1 MHDRGAHAVARTST
15 PRRRSLEPRA
25 AARLPLAA
33 CRRAPH
39 RRGMNRLRRAAAA
52 AAMPSLLAGCAFHS
66 TATHWNGRVGADG
79 RPIYVK
85 ATTNVG
91 LNVFVL
97 LPLLGN
103 TTIDAMLDETSSEI
117 AESGSDRLR
126 VVQTAS
132 ENYWYGLPPIT
143 WLLTPV
149 VTDVSVE
156 YEPSAAEQAEA
167 AAADR
172 RLAERAAARTDEEK
186 ARVIP
191 EPRRR

>member
-1 MHDRGAHAVARTST
+1 MT
-15 PRRRSLEPRA
+15 
-25 AARLPLAA
+25 
-33 CRRAPH
+33 
-39 RRGMNRLRRAAAA
+39 RLRCAVAAAA
-52 AAMPSLLAGCAFHS
+52 PALLLAGCSFHS
-66 TATHWNGRVGADG
+66 TATHWNGRVGTDG

-91 LNVFVL
+91 LNVFVA

-103 TTIDAMLDETSSEI
+103 TTIDAMLDETSEAI
-117 AESGSDRLR
+117 AEDGSDRLR
-126 VVQTAS
+126 VIQTAS
-132 ENYWYGLPPIT
+132 ENYWYGLPPFT

-156 YEPSAAEQAEA
+156 YEPSAKEQAEA
-167 AAADR
+167 AAADQ

>member
-1 MHDRGAHAVARTST
+1 MDRI
-15 PRRRSLEPRA
+15 
-25 AARLPLAA
+25 
-33 CRRAPH
+33 RRALLASALP
-39 RRGMNRLRRAAAA
+39 
-52 AAMPSLLAGCAFHS
+52 PLLAGCAFHS

-79 RPIYVK
+79 RPIHVK
-85 ATTNVG
+85 STTNVG

-103 TTIDAMLDETSSEI
+103 TTVDAMLDETSAAI
-117 AESGSDRLR
+117 AEAGSDRLR
-126 VVQTAS
+126 VIQTAS
-132 ENYWYGLPPIT
+132 ENYWYGLPPLT

-172 RLAERAAARTDEEK
+172 LLAERAAARTDEEK